1 MKTERILC
9 VWTIA
14 ATVLGF
20 ACVKA
25 KAQLPTDFPLF
36 TILPNTNPAPGYL
49 FGSLSVSN
57 VPGYSNYFAILDNAS
72 NSVLLSKTGGLG
84 TLACN
89 GLFVSKQGAK
99 GQPTSFILKDSSF
112 NSIYTNQPGNGYV
125 ADNHDFEV
133 LPNGHA
139 LIECA
144 DNTPV
149 IDMSKLVPGG
159 FPAALPTQFIIQ
171 EVDVDGNV
179 VFQWRSLDH
188 IPVTDSYQT
197 LTNQNIGDYIHVNSL
212 WFDETDGNII
222 LSCRNTSE
230 VIKISRVTGEIIW
243 RMQGKHNQF
252 TFTNAIP
259 GNTDPAYFQVQHN
272 VRRLPNGNLT
282 IFDNGYSAHSDPQ
295 YDFSRPYSRAV
306 EYVID
311 EVNKTARLVW
321 QYRHSPDI
329 ITYNGGSAERLPGGH
344 TIIQWGNDNSA
355 APALAMTEADAD
367 GGLVCDM
374 ALPQFGVT
382 GGFTRVLWPLET
394 NYVTV
399 TKRELYANDT
409 YVFNEGTTNVTGV
422 TLEVASLDGEGY
434 NRVTVSRQ
442 PFAPVLPRF
451 LGKAP
456 RVVPAR
462 VQLSQSG
469 INSMTSVASFD
480 ANSFGFKDPNN
491 TTLYYRETPGQGI
504 FVALPTAYNWVTHQL
519 QASIDG
525 FGEFI
530 FGFPDLAEV
539 PYPPLLATPQTNAA
553 VNQNLPVAFLWT
565 PKGFAEGYHLQVSTD
580 ASFATLVVDAPDLT
594 ESRYTLPSV
603 VAGTRYYWRVQTSND
618 GGDSDW
624 ATNTFTTVPP
634 MVQVTVP
641 NGGEAWQRGLP
652 SIIQWNANIAENI
665 ALDLYKAGVFVRTI
679 ATNAANI
686 PAYQWQV
693 NLTLV
698 PASDYSI
705 RIRSTTNSALFDM
718 SDAPFSIVDA
728 PVITTSAAT
737 QLPNGRVQFGFTAPG
752 AAQATVWGTINLS
765 PPNWQNL
772 GPVAVTGGSGTFTN
786 LPPYLFYRVSV
797 P

>member
-1 MKTERILC
+1 MK
-9 VWTIA
+9 A
-14 ATVLGF
+14 S
-20 ACVKA
+20 
-25 KAQLPTDFPLF
+25 AQLPPDFPHFSLV
-36 TILPNTNPAPGYL
+36 PNTNPAPGYL

-57 VPGYSNYFAILDNAS
+57 VPGYSNYFAILDNAG
-72 NSVLLSKTGGLG
+72 NPVLLNKTNSLG

-89 GLFVSKQGAK
+89 GLFVTKQGGK
-99 GQPTSFILKDSSF
+99 NLPTTFILKDSSF
-112 NSIYTNQPGNGYV
+112 NSIYTNQAGNGYV

-139 LIECA
+139 IIECA

-149 IDMSKLVPGG
+149 VDMSKLVPGG

-197 LTNQNIGDYIHVNSL
+197 LTGQNIGDYIHVNSI
-212 WFDETDGNII
+212 WFDEIDGNII
-222 LSCRNTSE
+222 LSCRNTTE
-230 VIKISRVTGEIIW
+230 VIKISRVTGDIIW

-252 TFTNAIP
+252 AFTNAIP

-272 VRRLPNGNLT
+272 ARRLPNGNIT

-295 YDFSRPYSRAV
+295 YDFTRPYSRAV

-311 EVNKTARLVW
+311 ETNKTARLVW
-321 QYRHSPDI
+321 EYRHSPDI
-329 ITYNGGSAERLPGGH
+329 ITYNGGSVERLPGGH
-344 TIIQWGNDNSA
+344 TITQWGNDNNA
-355 APALAMTEADAD
+355 APALAMSEADAD
-367 GGLVCDM
+367 GKLVCDM

-394 NYVTV
+394 NYVDV
-399 TKRELYANDT
+399 IKRELYQGDPYA
-409 YVFNEGTTNVTGV
+409 FNEGTTNVTGV
-422 TLEVASLDGEGY
+422 TMQVTTLTGDQY
-434 NRVTVSRQ
+434 NSVTVSRQ

-456 RVVPAR
+456 RVIPVR
-462 VQLSQSG
+462 VQ
-469 INSMTSVASFD
+469 MTQNLIAAFTAQVSFD
-480 ANSFGFKDPNN
+480 VNSFGFRTPTN
-491 TTLYYRETPGQGI
+491 TTVYYRQTPGQGL
-504 FVALPTAYNWVTHQL
+504 FVALPTDYNWVTGQL
-519 QASIDG
+519 ETTMTG

-539 PYPPLLATPQTNAA
+539 PYPPLLATPAQNAA
-553 VNQNLPVAFLWT
+553 VNQNLPVSFFWT
-565 PKGFAEGYHLQVSTD
+565 PKGFAAEYHLQVSTD
-580 ASFATLVVDAPDLT
+580 PGFATLLVDQEGLT
-594 ESRYTLPSV
+594 ASLYTLPSV
-603 VAGTRYYWRVQTSND
+603 APGTGYYWRVNTLND
-618 GGDSDW
+618 GGLSDW
-624 ATNTFTTVPP
+624 ATNSFTTVPP

-641 NGGEAWQRGLP
+641 NGGEVWQRGLS
-652 SIIQWNANIAENI
+652 SIIQWNANISENI

-686 PAYQWQV
+686 PAYKWQV
-693 NLTLV
+693 NVTLV
-698 PASDYSI
+698 PGNDYSI
-705 RIRSTTNSALFDM
+705 KIRSTTNSALSDM

-728 PVITTSAAT
+728 PVITTSSAT
-737 QLPNGRVQFGFTAPG
+737 RLPDGRLQFGFTAPG
-752 AAQATVWGTINLS
+752 AAQATVWGTTILS

-772 GPVAVTGGSGTFTN
+772 GPVTVTGGSGAFTN
-786 LPPYLFYRVSV
+786 TPPYLFYRVSV